1 MKRLDGL
8 WPRLICFDN
17 LLLAFRKAR
26 RGKGQRREV
35 QEFRFDVETEL
46 FQLQRELAEGSYQPG
61 AYRLFT
67 IYDRKPRVIA
77 AAPFRDRVVH
87 HALMNVIEPSLDR
100 QFIVD
105 SYACRLGKGVH
116 AAVDRY
122 QQWACTYRYVL
133 KMDVQ
138 QYFPSMDHQLL
149 NAKLEE
155 RIKDARVLD
164 LLVRIIHGSPL
175 GSGDMKHFPGDG
187 LFTPMERRTGIPIGN
202 LTSQFFANL
211 FLDDLDQYIKQVL
224 RVRPYLRYVDDMIVL
239 DHEKSRLTDIREAVR
254 ERLLVDRLWL
264 HPHKDHITRTGD
276 GLNVFG
282 YLVSPRRRRLR
293 NDNGHRFARKLRH
306 MMKRVHVGHLAWDD
320 TQASIQ
326 SWIGHAQHAD
336 TDGLQRRI
344 FSQAGL
350 TRGVGQGTDSVWSV
364 AGPGTTN
371 RRIYAH
377 RTGTGT
383 PQTTGTTTSDS
394 VSLRP
399 PARQEAVSRADA
411 STDASGVIAG
421 VHEPA
426 SRPPGL
432 ARTAK

>member
-8 WPRLICFDN
+8 WSRLISFEN
-17 LLLAFRKAR
+17 LLFAFGKAR
-26 RGKGQRREV
+26 RGKGGRREV
-35 QEFRFDVETEL
+35 QEFHLNVEPEL
-46 FQLQRELAEGSYQPG
+46 FQLQRELAAGTYQPG

-87 HALMNVIEPSLDR
+87 HALMNVIELSLDR

-105 SYACRLGKGVH
+105 SYACRREKGVH

-133 KMDVQ
+133 KMDIKR
-138 QYFPSMDHQLL
+138 YFPSMDHQLL
-149 NAKLEE
+149 KAKLEK
-155 RIKDARVLD
+155 RIQDERVL
-164 LLVRIIHGSPL
+164 LLLACLIDGAPTGADDIRY
-175 GSGDMKHFPGDG
+175 FPGDT
-187 LFTPMERRTGIPIGN
+187 LFTPIERRTGIPIGN

-211 FLDDLDQYIKQVL
+211 FLDDVDHYMKQTL
-224 RVRPYLRYVDDMIVL
+224 HVRPYLRYVDDMVVL
-239 DHEKSRLTDIREAVR
+239 DHEKSRLVDIRAAVR
-254 ERLLVDRLWL
+254 ERLAADRLWL
-264 HPHKDHITRTGD
+264 HPHKAHITRTVD

-293 NDNGHRFARKLRH
+293 NDNGYRFARHLRR
-306 MMKRVHVGHLAWDD
+306 MMQRVSEGRMAWDMA
-320 TQASIQ
+320 QSSIH
-326 SWIGHAQHAD
+326 SWIGHAQHAE
-336 TDGLQRRI
+336 TDGLRRMI

-350 TRGVGQGTDSVWSV
+350 TRAVSQGTGCVWSGV
-364 AGPGTTN
+364 GPGTTN
-371 RRIYAH
+371 RRTSVH

-383 PQTTGTTTSDS
+383 PQTTGTTTWDS

-399 PARQEAVSRADA
+399 PARHEAVSRADV
-411 STDASGVIAG
+411 SKDPSGVIAG

-426 SRPPGL
+426 SRPPGPIRN
-432 ARTAK
+432 AE

>member
-1 MKRLDGL
+1 MRQLDGL
-8 WPRLICFDN
+8 WSRLISFEN
-17 LLLAFRKAR
+17 LLLAFGKAR
-26 RGKGQRREV
+26 RGKGKRREV
-35 QEFRFDVETEL
+35 QAFRFNVEPEL
-46 FQLQRELAEGSYQPG
+46 FQLQRELAAGNYQPG

-100 QFIVD
+100 QFISD
-105 SYACRLGKGVH
+105 SYACRRGKGVH

-138 QYFPSMDHQLL
+138 RYFPSMDHQLL
-149 NAKLEE
+149 KAKLEQ
-155 RIKDARVLD
+155 RIKDERVLH
-164 LLVRIIHGSPL
+164 LLYCLIDGAPPSVDANRY
-175 GSGDMKHFPGDG
+175 FPGDT

-211 FLDDLDQYIKQVL
+211 FLDDVDHYVKQTL
-224 RVRPYLRYVDDMIVL
+224 RVRPYLRYVDDMVVL
-239 DHEKSRLTDIREAVR
+239 DHEKSRLADIRAAVR
-254 ERLLVDRLWL
+254 ERLIVERLWL
-264 HPHKDHITRTGD
+264 HPHKAHITRTVD

-282 YLVSPRRRRLR
+282 YLVTPRRRRLR
-293 NDNGHRFARKLRH
+293 NDNGHCFARKLRH
-306 MMKRVHVGHLAWDD
+306 MMKRVHAGHLAWDD
-320 TQASIQ
+320 AQASIH
-326 SWIGHAQHAD
+326 SWIGHARHAE
-336 TDGLQRRI
+336 TDGLRRMI

-350 TRGVGQGTDSVWSV
+350 TRGVGQGTGCVWSGV
-364 AGPGTTN
+364 GPGTTN
-371 RRIYAH
+371 RRTCVH

-383 PQTTGTTTSDS
+383 PQTTGTTTWDS

-399 PARQEAVSRADA
+399 PARHEAVSRADV
-411 STDASGVIAG
+411 SMDPSGVIAG

-432 ARTAK
+432 PRNAK